1 MKKHVSIGVL
11 LMVFLILPAGPS
23 MADEHTLVITMHA
36 LTEEGTAEQIGTVT
50 VSETPYGLL
59 FAPDLKGLP
68 PGLRGFHLH
77 ENADCGPKEEDGR
90 MVPGKAAG
98 GHYDPQGTDSH
109 EGPFGQGHLGDLPV
123 LYVDADGRATLP
135 VLAPRLEELSDL
147 QGLALMVHEGSDNY
161 ADEPKPDGGGGKRI
175 ACGDVPE

>member
-1 MKKHVSIGVL
+1 MKKFASIVVML
-11 LMVFLILPAGPS
+11 VAVLILAAGPS
-23 MADEHTLVITMHA
+23 TADEDTIVITMHA
-36 LTEEGTAEQIGTVT
+36 LTPEGTAEQIGTVT
-50 VSETPYGLL
+50 VSQTVHGLL

-77 ENADCGPKEEDGR
+77 ENPDCGPKEEDGR

-109 EGPFGQGHLGDLPV
+109 EGPFGEGHLGDLPV

-135 VLAPRLEELSDL
+135 VLAPRLELSDL
-147 QGLALMVHEGSDNY
+147 QGLSLMVHAGGDNY
-161 ADEPKPDGGGGKRI
+161 ADDPKPDGGGEKRI
-175 ACGDVPE
+175 ACGVVPE

>member
-1 MKKHVSIGVL
+1 MKRYASIVVM
-11 LMVFLILPAGPS
+11 LMAFLIVPAGPS
-23 MADEHTLVITMHA
+23 TADEDTIVITMHA
-36 LTEEGTAEQIGTVT
+36 LTQEGTAEQIGTVT
-50 VSETPYGLL
+50 VSQTVHGLL

-77 ENADCGPKEEDGR
+77 ENPDCGPKEEDGR

-109 EGPFGQGHLGDLPV
+109 EGPFGEGHLGDLPV

-135 VLAPRLEELSDL
+135 VLAPRLELSDL
-147 QGLALMVHEGSDNY
+147 QGLSLMVHAGGDNY
-161 ADEPKPDGGGGKRI
+161 ADDPKPDGGGEKRI
-175 ACGDVPE
+175 ACGVVPE